1 MSNVLRI
8 ATRQSRLALW
18 QAQWVAKLLSTAHK
32 DIVVE
37 LVPMKTE
44 GDRRLDDSLAKI
56 GGKGLFIKALEVAM
70 LEGRADLAVH
80 SMKDVPAQMPDGFKI
95 AAVLPR
101 EDPRD
106 ALVTPLPGGL
116 DALALGAVVGTS
128 SLRRQ
133 SQLRYKRSDL
143 NIKPL
148 RGNVDTRLA
157 KLDAGDYD
165 AIILAAAGLK
175 RLGYGDRI
183 AQFLDHDVS
192 LPAAAQGAVGIEC
205 LSDAAH
211 VIERVTVLND
221 DACATALA
229 AERSF
234 CLALGASCTS
244 PVAALATLDG
254 DQVTLTA
261 RVAAPDG
268 STLLEETAQGNDA
281 SALGNQVASRL
292 LERGAQAIIESV

>member
-1 MSNVLRI
+1 MSEVLRI

-18 QAQWVAKLLSTAHK
+18 QAQWVARLLSQAHQ
-32 DIVVE
+32 DLVVE
-37 LVPMKTE
+37 LVPMTTE
-44 GDRRLDDSLAKI
+44 GDRRLDASLAKI
-56 GGKGLFIKALEVAM
+56 GGKGLFIKELEVAM
-70 LEGRADLAVH
+70 LEDRADLAVH
-80 SMKDVPAQMPDGFKI
+80 SMKDVPALMPEGFHI

-106 ALVTPLPGGL
+106 ALVTPLEGGL
-116 DALALGAVVGTS
+116 DSLANGAIVGTS

-133 SQLRYKRSDL
+133 SQLRHKRADL

-175 RLGYGDRI
+175 RLGYGERI
-183 AQFLDHDVS
+183 AQFIDPEVS

-205 LSDAAH
+205 LTSARSVTD
-211 VIERVTVLND
+211 RLTVLND
-221 DACATALA
+221 RACATALA
-229 AERSF
+229 AERAF

-254 DQVTLTA
+254 DEIALTA
-261 RVAAPDG
+261 RVAAADG
-268 STLLEETAQGNDA
+268 TTLLEHQARGDDA
-281 SALGNQVASRL
+281 AALGKQAAAAL
-292 LERGAQAIIESV
+292 IERGALALIDPV

>member
-1 MSNVLRI
+1 MTEVLRI

-18 QAQWVAKLLSTAHK
+18 QAQWVARLLSDAHP
-32 DIVVE
+32 DLVVE
-37 LVPMKTE
+37 LVPMTTE

-56 GGKGLFIKALEVAM
+56 GGKGLFIKELEVAM

-80 SMKDVPAQMPDGFKI
+80 SMKDVPAQMPDGFHI

-106 ALVTPLPGGL
+106 ALVSGKVSGI
-116 DALALGAVVGTS
+116 DALAQGAVVGTS

-133 SQLRYKRSDL
+133 SQLKHKRPDL
-143 NIKPL
+143 DIRPL

-175 RLGYGDRI
+175 RLGFDERI
-183 AQFLDHDVS
+183 AEFIGTDVS

-205 LSDAAH
+205 LSDAAA
-211 VIERVTVLND
+211 VTKRIAVLND
-221 DACATALA
+221 DACARALA

-244 PVAALATLDG
+244 PVAALATLHDNE
-254 DQVTLTA
+254 VSLTA

-268 STLLEETAQGNDA
+268 TTLLEETTRGDDGGTVGEQTAK
-281 SALGNQVASRL
+281 ALID
-292 LERGAQAIIESV
+292 RGALALLDIA

>member
-1 MSNVLRI
+1 
-8 ATRQSRLALW
+8 
-18 QAQWVAKLLSTAHK
+18 
-32 DIVVE
+32 
-37 LVPMKTE
+37 
-44 GDRRLDDSLAKI
+44 
-56 GGKGLFIKALEVAM
+56 
-70 LEGRADLAVH
+70 
-80 SMKDVPAQMPDGFKI
+80 PAQMPDGFHI

-106 ALVTPLPGGL
+106 ALITPHEGGL
-116 DALALGAVVGTS
+116 EALAQGAVVGTS

-133 SQLRYKRSDL
+133 SQLRHKRPDL
-143 NIKPL
+143 KIKPL

-175 RLGYGDRI
+175 RLGFGERI
-183 AQFLDHDVS
+183 AQFIEPDVS

-205 LSDAAH
+205 LSNAEA
-211 VIERVTVLND
+211 VTSRLAVLND
-221 DACATALA
+221 TACATALA

-254 DQVTLTA
+254 DDVTLTT

-268 STLLEETAQGNDA
+268 STLLEERVRGGNA
-281 SALGNQVASRL
+281 NALGEQAAAAL
-292 LERGAQAIIESV
+292 IDRGALALINA

>member
-1 MSNVLRI
+1 MTDVLRI

-18 QAQWVAKLLSTAHK
+18 QAQWVARLLTDAHA
-32 DIVVE
+32 DLVVE
-37 LVPMKTE
+37 LVPMTTE

-56 GGKGLFIKALEVAM
+56 GGKGLFIKELEVAM

-80 SMKDVPAQMPDGFKI
+80 SMKDVPAQMPDGFHI

-106 ALVTPLPGGL
+106 AFVSSTVAGL
-116 DALALGAVVGTS
+116 SDLAEGAVVGTS

-133 SQLRYKRSDL
+133 SQLKHHRPDL
-143 NIKPL
+143 QLKPL

-175 RLGYGDRI
+175 RLGFGERI
-183 AQFLDHDVS
+183 AQFIETDVS

-205 LSDAAH
+205 RSDAAD
-211 VIERVTVLND
+211 VTERIAVLND
-221 DACATALA
+221 PACASVLA

-244 PVAALATLDG
+244 PVAALATLDA
-254 DQVTLTA
+254 DQVHLTA

-268 STLLEETAQGNDA
+268 TTLLEESLEGPDPNVLGEHVAN
-281 SALGNQVASRL
+281 ALI
-292 LERGAQAIIESV
+292 ERGARELLDLV